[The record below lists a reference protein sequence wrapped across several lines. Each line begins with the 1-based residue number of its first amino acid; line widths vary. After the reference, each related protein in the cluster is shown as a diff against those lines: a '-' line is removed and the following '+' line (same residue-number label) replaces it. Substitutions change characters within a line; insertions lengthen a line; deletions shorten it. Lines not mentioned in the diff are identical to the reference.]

1 MLLPLH
7 LVHRF
12 EFSPR
17 IRVVVSEVE
26 KIATLEC
33 IGTLELVPLGHVGP

>member
-1 MLLPLH
+1 VLLPLH

-17 IRVVVSEVE
+17 IRCRSEVE
-26 KIATLEC
+26 KIVTREC
-33 IGTLELVPLGHVGP
+33 IGTLELVLLSALAL